1 MSSQGKLQLTDR
13 AGNLIGPR
21 YIDALEKL
29 RSELW
34 RQYPQIRDES
44 DQDNVMEDTLRRVI
58 DFEEKFGPAEN
69 LLGLVRHAFHWV
81 AGSLLRHNYYRLRPA
96 SMPEWR
102 GDLHPTSQNFD
113 LEERLAMQECLAQL
127 SDRER
132 EIILLIARGF
142 KATQVGVQ
150 LGITTANVYQIV
162 HRARTKLLATR
173 ASNRN
178 PLQK

>member
-1 MSSQGKLQLTDR
+1 MPSQGKLQLTDR

-34 RQYPQIRDES
+34 RRYPQIRDES

-58 DFEEKFGPAEN
+58 DFEEEFGPAEN
-69 LLGLVRHAFHWV
+69 LLGLVSHAFHWV
-81 AGSLLRHNYYRLRPA
+81 AGSLLRQNHYRLRPA
-96 SMPEWR
+96 SMAKWR
-102 GDLHPTSQNFD
+102 GDLHHSSQSFD

-132 EIILLIARGF
+132 EVIVFLARGF
-142 KATQVGVQ
+142 KATQVGAK
-150 LGITTANVYQIV
+150 LHITAANVYQIA
-162 HRARTKLLATR
+162 HRARTKLLAART
-173 ASNRN
+173 SNRN
-178 PLQK
+178 SLQK